1 MLFLCKID
9 LICKN
14 CIWNY
19 PNSLQCILMILVFFS
34 SSKVWV
40 FVFFDNSLEN
50 LIENF
55 LISYFKYFHLA
66 WSSLIFSLSKLF
78 WVFAIWAFILSTKSE
93 FKANELL
100 DFHRPFPLPSSWF
113 VLKVEII
120 GEWSDLKAA
129 KMSAFLKVSCSWLEI
144 KKNLTLFE

>member
-1 MLFLCKID
+1 MLFLCKIN

-55 LISYFKYFHLA
+55 LISYFKFFHLA

-100 DFHRPFPLPSSWF
+100 GFHRPFPLPSSWF
-113 VLKVEII
+113 VLKVEIN
-120 GEWSDLKAA
+120 GEWLDLKAA
-129 KMSAFLKVSCSWLEI
+129 KMSVFLIVSCSWLEI
-144 KKNLTLFE
+144 KK

>member
-14 CIWNY
+14 CIRNY

-100 DFHRPFPLPSSWF
+100 GFHRHFPLPSSWF
-113 VLKVEII
+113 VLKVEIN
-120 GEWSDLKAA
+120 GEWLDLKAA
-129 KMSAFLKVSCSWLEI
+129 KMSVFLVVSCSWLEI
-144 KKNLTLFE
+144 KK